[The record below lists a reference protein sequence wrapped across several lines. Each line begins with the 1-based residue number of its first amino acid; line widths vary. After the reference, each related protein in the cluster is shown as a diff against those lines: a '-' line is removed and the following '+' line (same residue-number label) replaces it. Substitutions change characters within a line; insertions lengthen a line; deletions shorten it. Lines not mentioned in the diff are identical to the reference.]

1 MSFEEESGDQLILL
15 RFQDAMPGIW
25 SFNVQSMENEPLS
38 FHSWLP
44 AGGLISDDTFF
55 LNSDPSTTITSPGNG
70 SHQLT
75 VTAYNQFND
84 SILIESSRGYSRNNL
99 VKPDIS
105 APGGIRSPVRSLET
119 VFGTLTG
126 TGAATAHATG
136 AIAMI
141 LEWGIPRGNYTSLSG
156 NAINS
161 LITRGARRESSIIY
175 PNNIWGYGML
185 DINELFQRLTNI

>member
-1 MSFEEESGDQLILL
+1 
-15 RFQDAMPGIW
+15 
-25 SFNVQSMENEPLS
+25 
-38 FHSWLP
+38 
-44 AGGLISDDTFF
+44 
-55 LNSDPSTTITSPGNG
+55 
-70 SHQLT
+70 
-75 VTAYNQFND
+75 
-84 SILIESSRGYSRNNL
+84 

-105 APGGIRSPVRSLET
+105 APGYQIPCALPGNR
-119 VFGTLTG
+119 FGTLTG

-161 LITRGARRESSIIY
+161 LITREARRESSIIY

-185 DINELFQRLTNI
+185 DINELFQRLINI